1 MTITL
6 SIIFYPILLAF
17 VIVISKKFNFVDNPN
32 SRKIHQ
38 KPIPNTSGLAL
49 YLMLVYFISLE
60 EMSYDIEYIIAT
72 GSIIILV
79 GFFDD
84 RKNLAP
90 GVKLCLILLPI
101 ILLIFEGYF
110 LKNLGKYEF
119 IGEVS
124 LGKFSYIFTLLAV
137 GLLTNSFN
145 YIDGIDGLLS
155 GISLTSIL
163 FFIFLNNLESFSNIL
178 LFFIYG
184 LIINII
190 FNFLPI
196 KNNYK
201 CFMGDAGSLFLG
213 FFISFMMIYLSTKKN
228 VHPSYLIWAVWYPVY
243 DFLSV
248 NFFRL
253 AKNKNI
259 FQPDKIHFHHLI
271 LKYFNNSHVKSFFFI
286 NIINILILI
295 LGYVVAVKIGKIY
308 SITLF
313 IILFFVFFN
322 IRHYLSKNNKIKK

>member
-1 MTITL
+1 
-6 SIIFYPILLAF
+6 
-17 VIVISKKFNFVDNPN
+17 
-32 SRKIHQ
+32 
-38 KPIPNTSGLAL
+38 
-49 YLMLVYFISLE
+49 
-60 EMSYDIEYIIAT
+60 
-72 GSIIILV
+72 
-79 GFFDD
+79 
-84 RKNLAP
+84 
-90 GVKLCLILLPI
+90 
-101 ILLIFEGYF
+101 
-110 LKNLGKYEF
+110 
-119 IGEVS
+119 
-124 LGKFSYIFTLLAV
+124 
-137 GLLTNSFN
+137 
-145 YIDGIDGLLS
+145 
-155 GISLTSIL
+155 
-163 FFIFLNNLESFSNIL
+163 
-178 LFFIYG
+178 
-184 LIINII
+184 
-190 FNFLPI
+190 
-196 KNNYK
+196 
-201 CFMGDAGSLFLG
+201 MGDAGSLFLG